1 MMIHQVN
8 VLFVSRRNTVRSI
21 LAQSC
26 LNHLGKGKFRSFS
39 CGKPTELGATPHPL
53 ALEALT
59 KAGLPTSDLRC
70 TGWDKFSRIGSPRM
84 DWVINLAQDISG
96 ELPIW
101 SHHPDVATWSCKDLL
116 SQVASEGN
124 LFAEMTQALFSIHRR
139 LEILTNLPMREADR
153 SALRSDI
160 RDIGYSV

>member
-1 MMIHQVN
+1 
-8 VLFVSRRNTVRSI
+8 
-21 LAQSC
+21 
-26 LNHLGKGKFRSFS
+26 
-39 CGKPTELGATPHPL
+39 
-53 ALEALT
+53 
-59 KAGLPTSDLRC
+59 
-70 TGWDKFSRIGSPRM
+70 M

-101 SHHPDVATWSCKDLL
+101 SHHPDVATWSSKDLL